1 MADAHDIQSWLN
13 GDLLRSKRFKEQ
25 YPLIGLIV
33 GLVFLYILTGYQAVK
48 QQHRLSD
55 TKKEM
60 LDAKFRY
67 MTISAQLTN
76 ATRQSQVL
84 EALRENGSNLKEN
97 TVPPVKIKNE
107 ELRINVRR
115 AKKYGMALRSDL
127 YVHCAGFCGGVG
139 QDHLYPGRRTKRM
152 VEGGGEAS
160 ADSPSYSCHTR

>member
-84 EALRENGSNLKEN
+84 EAMRENGSNLKEN
-97 TVPPVKIKNE
+97 TVPPVKIK
-107 ELRINVRR
+107 
-115 AKKYGMALRSDL
+115 
-127 YVHCAGFCGGVG
+127 
-139 QDHLYPGRRTKRM
+139 
-152 VEGGGEAS
+152 
-160 ADSPSYSCHTR
+160 